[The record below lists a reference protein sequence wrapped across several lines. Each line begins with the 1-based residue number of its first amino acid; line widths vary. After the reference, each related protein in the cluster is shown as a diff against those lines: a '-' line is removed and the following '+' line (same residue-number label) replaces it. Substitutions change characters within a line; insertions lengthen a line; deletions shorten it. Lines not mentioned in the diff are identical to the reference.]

1 MTRLA
6 RALMGAAQQL
16 TTASGSLYGSGSLAV
31 PAGCV
36 LVTLTGKGEAGGDN
50 SWYDPGQVFLPAVT
64 GQAYIAPYL
73 EWVVATEYTSS
84 YFTSTPGSPDT
95 LPSPSSAG
103 TIWTGNI
110 TYQWYEPSSQYF
122 VLSATYVTML
132 NPGQPYIAAFA
143 GQPYI
148 APSSGGGIYSGANTT
163 ATLNGVTDT
172 WTGGTGGPATEST
185 QTLTSTGTGQTLT
198 YAIASGGSL
207 SYSYTY

>member
-36 LVTLTGKGEAGGDN
+36 LVTLTGKGAAGGDN
-50 SWYDPGQVFLPAVT
+50 SWYDPGQAFLPAVT
-64 GQAYIAPYL
+64 GQAYIAPHL
-73 EWVVATEYTSS
+73 EWENVSANS
-84 YFTSTPGSPDT
+84 YFTNTPGTPDI

-103 TIWTGNI
+103 QTWSGNI
-110 TYQWYEPSSQYF
+110 TYQWNAATSNYF
-122 VLSATYVTML
+122 ALTAAYVAVT

-172 WTGGTGGPATEST
+172 WAGGNGGPATEST
-185 QTLTSTGTGQTLT
+185 QTLASTGAGQTLT